1 MKKGMIHAVFAGFG
15 VLLLILDSRSALSGA
30 QAGIELCL
38 CSVIPSLF
46 PFIVLTGMLAS
57 VVSGGNFRFLHPLG
71 KLLGIPRGREGL
83 FLTGILGGYPTGALA
98 VHQAWQSG
106 QLKDHD
112 ARRMLAFCSNA
123 GPAFLFGILG
133 AKFPQTEMLWL
144 LWGIHILSA
153 ILVGMLLPGKS
164 HAEQSVPS
172 ATSLTLTQSVKS
184 AVATMGY
191 ICGWIVLFRIV
202 LVFCDRW
209 FLWLLPQAARVGFY
223 GFLELANGCLT
234 IDTLASMGAR
244 FIISSGMLAFGG
256 ICVLMQ
262 TASVTGSLG
271 LGLYLPGKLLQ
282 TLFSILLSWLVQW
295 LLFPATEKVDLSP
308 IMFLFLGLTVVI
320 PVTITRNRKIRGSIP
335 QLFGV

>member
-1 MKKGMIHAVFAGFG
+1 MKKRMIHAIFAGFG

-71 KLLGIPRGREGL
+71 KLLGIPRGSEGL

-98 VHQAWQSG
+98 VHQAWKCG
-106 QLKDHD
+106 QLRKND
-112 ARRMLAFCSNA
+112 AQRMLAFCSNA

-133 AKFPQTEMLWL
+133 SKFPQIWMLWL

-164 HAEQSVPS
+164 SEQHRVTS
-172 ATSLTLTQSVKS
+172 APSLTVTQAVKN
-184 AVATMGY
+184 AVSTMGY
-191 ICGWIVLFRIV
+191 ICGWIVLIRVV
-202 LVFCDRW
+202 LAFCDKW
-209 FLWLLPQAARVGFY
+209 FLWLLPHAARVGFY

-295 LLFPATEKVDLSP
+295 LLFPATEKVDLSLS
-308 IMFLFLGLTVVI
+308 MFLILGFT
-320 PVTITRNRKIRGSIP
+320 VTILVAATGKRKIRGSIP